1 MKMFSGAQFCGCKI
15 FSLASNLQDC
25 SRLSLSDI
33 RVIRALLSTAFL
45 LHDPKSPSPVFVFIV
60 FIKTWIAGKSAVG
73 QRKVS
78 GKYLD
83 NLENRSICVHIII
96 TFLFETTATP
106 KLSSSISKQTIQR
119 KRSDLEAYWPF
130 RSKKNAGAD
139 GLVKW

>member
-1 MKMFSGAQFCGCKI
+1 M
-15 FSLASNLQDC
+15 
-25 SRLSLSDI
+25 
-33 RVIRALLSTAFL
+33 
-45 LHDPKSPSPVFVFIV
+45 
-60 FIKTWIAGKSAVG
+60 VG

-130 RSKKNAGAD
+130 RSKKNAGGD
-139 GLVKW
+139 GLVKWQSLLNKICAKYIPLSLKFVSLRSDEQRDSQIQDKLHFQSCKLGDFGFQPVQEIIQN

>member
-1 MKMFSGAQFCGCKI
+1 M
-15 FSLASNLQDC
+15 D
-25 SRLSLSDI
+25 
-33 RVIRALLSTAFL
+33 
-45 LHDPKSPSPVFVFIV
+45 
-60 FIKTWIAGKSAVG
+60 AGKSVVG

-130 RSKKNAGAD
+130 RSKKNACAD

>member
-1 MKMFSGAQFCGCKI
+1 MKMLSGAQFCAGCKTVGWQATAKI
-15 FSLASNLQDC
+15 
-25 SRLSLSDI
+25 
-33 RVIRALLSTAFL
+33 ALVCLYRISGSSARSSFL
-45 LHDPKSPSPVFVFIV
+45 LHHPKSQSPVFVFIV
-60 FIKTWIAGKSAVG
+60 FIKTWIAGKSVVG

-96 TFLFETTATP
+96 TFLFETTATS
-106 KLSSSISKQTIQR
+106 KLSCSISKEKIQR